1 MKLLARLE
9 AWWLRRTAI
18 LEHPRAASRAAIL
31 VPLLCG
37 LLSLAMGQDDSYDM
51 RNYHLYTAHALLN
64 DRLGVDMAPAGFHSY
79 FNPLLDVPYFLLT
92 KWFPAPVAGFV
103 FGTLQGLAF
112 VLVAA
117 IARQLVGPGRLALM
131 LGLAGIAGAGFLSE
145 LGNSM
150 GDNLTALLVLA
161 SVYWLLRH
169 WEQLS
174 GRGSRAV
181 RLLLAAGALMGLGL
195 GLKLTNVSY
204 AVGACAALLTVAAPL
219 WTRVRVAFVFGT
231 GVLAGMGATAGY
243 WMLRMWSAY
252 GNPLFPQFNNI
263 FHSPMAAELGVIDLI
278 HLPRNARE
286 ALLWPFVFT
295 RDMSRVAEVPI
306 HQIIWPLLYV
316 AVAAWGV
323 MALLRRV
330 RAPRGGQGAPGGLAP
345 RGVFLLVFAAVS
357 YLVWVRVF
365 SIYRYLVPIELIAP
379 LLFWL
384 LVQTLAAPPVARR
397 AGGWLLLAASLAV
410 LPFTTWGHVG
420 WAGRAFS
427 ADRPAIPRPD
437 HAVIFLSSAN
447 DAPISWLAQF
457 MPAEAAVIGIGSSF
471 PESPA
476 FQARVQQVI
485 AQRGG
490 PHYLIFPV
498 ITDKRA
504 NAMLEKAAI
513 ARSLGLTGS
522 EAGCG
527 TLAWLSSHLRGLKAK
542 VDLVPASPSGELC
555 TLALQEQY
563 RKDTTPE
570 NHEIEVEAV
579 HRLESVGQMI
589 DPATCV
595 TYQATVGTE
604 PYPYRLCAVTGRH

>member
-1 MKLLARLE
+1 MKLLAQLE
-9 AWWLRRTAI
+9 AWWLRRTAL
-18 LEHPRAASRAAIL
+18 LEHPRAAARAAIL

-37 LLSLAMGQDDSYDM
+37 LMSLAMGQDDSYDM

-64 DRLGVDMAPAGFHSY
+64 DRLGVDLAPAGFHSY

-92 KWFPAPVAGFV
+92 KSFPAPVAGFV
-103 FGTLQGLAF
+103 FGALQGLAF

-117 IARQLVGPGRLALM
+117 IARQLLGPGRLALL

-150 GDNLTALLVLA
+150 GDNFTALLVLA
-161 SVYWLLRH
+161 SIYWLLRH

-174 GRGSRAV
+174 ARGSRAV
-181 RLLLAAGALMGLGL
+181 RVLLAAGALMGLGL

-219 WTRVRVAFVFGT
+219 WTRVRVSFVFGI
-231 GVLAGMGATAGY
+231 GVLAGMAATAGY
-243 WMLRMWSAY
+243 WMLRMWSTY

-263 FHSPMAAELGVIDLI
+263 FHSPMAAEFGVIDLI
-278 HLPRNARE
+278 HLPRNAGE

-323 MALLRRV
+323 MTLLRKA
-330 RAPRGGQGAPGGLAP
+330 RASRGGQGDPGGLAP
-345 RGVFLLVFAAVS
+345 GGVFLLVFTAVS
-357 YLVWVRVF
+357 YLVWMRVF
-365 SIYRYLVPIELIAP
+365 SIYRYLVPIELLAP

-384 LVQTLAAPPVARR
+384 LLHTLATPSVARR
-397 AGGWLLLAASLAV
+397 VGGGLLLAASLAV
-410 LPFTTWGHVG
+410 LPFTTWGHAG
-420 WAGRAFS
+420 WAKHAFT
-427 ADRPAIPRPD
+427 ADRPPIARPD
-437 HAVIFLSSAN
+437 RAVIFVSSAT

-471 PESPA
+471 PASPA
-476 FQARVQQVI
+476 FEARVQQVI

-490 PHYLIFPV
+490 PHYVIYPV
-498 ITDKRA
+498 VTDKRA
-504 NAMLEKAAI
+504 NGLLEKTAI
-513 ARSLGLTGS
+513 ARSLGLTRS
-522 EAGCG
+522 EAGCRK
-527 TLAWLSSHLRGLKAK
+527 LAWLAGHVRGLKAK
-542 VDLVPASPSGELC
+542 VDFLPASPSGELC
-555 TLALQEQY
+555 TLVLQERY
-563 RKDTTPE
+563 RKDTAPE
-570 NHEIEVEAV
+570 NHGIEAEAV
-579 HRLESVGQMI
+579 QRLAAVGQAI

-604 PYPYRLCAVTGRH
+604 PYPYRFCAVTARH